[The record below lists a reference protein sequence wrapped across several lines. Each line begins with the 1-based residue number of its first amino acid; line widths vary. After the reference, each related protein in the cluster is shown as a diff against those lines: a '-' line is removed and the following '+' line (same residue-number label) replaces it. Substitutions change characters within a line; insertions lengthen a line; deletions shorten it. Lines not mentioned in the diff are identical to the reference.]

1 MKHLLFILFL
11 MIPGITLLAQN
22 STSSPYS
29 GFGIGEL
36 EMSSGGRNAAMG
48 QTGIASR
55 SSLFLNTANPT
66 SLTTIEPQSF
76 LLDMG
81 LNFKYTKLENSTK
94 SVNVTDGN
102 LSWIQIGF
110 PITRKIFGGITLN
123 PKSSVGYN
131 IYSAKTIDGTSIS
144 YPSVYEGTGGLSEA
158 AGLLAWK
165 LTKNISL
172 GAKAGFMWGNVTQ
185 TLNQSI
191 AVSSTTYELAQE
203 DNIHYSGGYLNLGTQ
218 ISIPINSKSSII
230 LGGIAGLSSRLNS
243 EASTTITKT
252 YSSTSDVIS
261 SDVKTSNS
269 MQLPLDIGAGIS
281 YLYGSKW
288 VATFDVKQ
296 CNWKDATID
305 YSPNKLTTN
314 NSFRGGLEFSPKE
327 DKRSFRQTTKYRMGY
342 RYESGYL
349 KLYNNQIHEQA
360 FTFGVGIPI
369 RKDRSFANFSVELG
383 TRGTKVAHLVQENF
397 IKLNC
402 SFNLWDNW
410 FVKRQIQ

>member
-1 MKHLLFILFL
+1 MKFKIIFFIFL
-11 MIPGITLLAQN
+11 ITIPGITLRAQN

-55 SSLFLNTANPT
+55 SSLFLNTANPA

-131 IYSAKTIDGTSIS
+131 IFSAKTIDGTSIS

-191 AVSSTTYELAQE
+191 AVSS
-203 DNIHYSGGYLNLGTQ
+203 
-218 ISIPINSKSSII
+218 
-230 LGGIAGLSSRLNS
+230 
-243 EASTTITKT
+243 
-252 YSSTSDVIS
+252 
-261 SDVKTSNS
+261 
-269 MQLPLDIGAGIS
+269 
-281 YLYGSKW
+281 
-288 VATFDVKQ
+288 
-296 CNWKDATID
+296 
-305 YSPNKLTTN
+305 
-314 NSFRGGLEFSPKE
+314 
-327 DKRSFRQTTKYRMGY
+327 
-342 RYESGYL
+342 
-349 KLYNNQIHEQA
+349 
-360 FTFGVGIPI
+360 
-369 RKDRSFANFSVELG
+369 
-383 TRGTKVAHLVQENF
+383 
-397 IKLNC
+397 
-402 SFNLWDNW
+402 
-410 FVKRQIQ
+410 